1 MKRNPSERFASAAEF
16 RLAVERVER
25 GATRGNPRRR
35 ALGFAAVAAVMVG
48 ALSLLG
54 AGSGRIPGAQPDA
67 VRVALAKVEPFFKMF
82 RGAPV
87 ATPIAA
93 PEPSAVAALP
103 APALSA
109 APAPEA
115 APEPEVAPPPAG
127 STVLAAA
134 PAGDPGQV
142 QLAAV
147 ALRAPEVIP
156 MDPAALEALKDKARK
171 AASKRRWKTTRKL
184 AEEWTRADASAEPRL
199 LLARSLKQSGLDTEA
214 NEILQELLG
223 REPENQDAKALLGET
238 KKKPKAAPTPAP
250 RVKRPK
256 HKTVTAKKR

>member
-1 MKRNPSERFASAAEF
+1 
-16 RLAVERVER
+16 
-25 GATRGNPRRR
+25 
-35 ALGFAAVAAVMVG
+35 
-48 ALSLLG
+48 
-54 AGSGRIPGAQPDA
+54 
-67 VRVALAKVEPFFKMF
+67 
-82 RGAPV
+82 
-87 ATPIAA
+87 
-93 PEPSAVAALP
+93 
-103 APALSA
+103 
-109 APAPEA
+109 
-115 APEPEVAPPPAG
+115 
-127 STVLAAA
+127 
-134 PAGDPGQV
+134 V